1 MNSTYELK
9 QAKLSKRICAFF
21 IDFLIFVII
30 FSASMFIFSNY
41 IKDYNEAKKVYDD
54 KCLEYNLVVE
64 KTNEEGEKYTAS
76 WTVYDF
82 LLSDFASAGCRVEKE
97 EDIKEISDEC
107 NKEYTDFLTAQNEAF
122 GKDEV
127 ATTAY
132 ESVCN
137 YRLLFFTISA
147 FLPLLI
153 INIVFPFIFK
163 NGQTLGKKVMKLGLV
178 SKNGVKVS
186 NLNVVVRFLI
196 GIFALEVLP
205 FMIYLAVSNVYTI
218 CLLIGMAISFVNF
231 CLFIF
236 TNNHYMIHDR
246 IGGTIVIDSHTT
258 IIFNSIEEKNRI
270 LGNAN
275 K

>member
-1 MNSTYELK
+1 M
-9 QAKLSKRICAFF
+9 
-21 IDFLIFVII
+21 FLISVQ
-30 FSASMFIFSNY
+30 
-41 IKDYNEAKKVYDD
+41 KVYDE

-64 KTNEEGEKYTAS
+64 KTNEEGEKYTES

-82 LLSDFASAGCRVEKE
+82 LLSDFASAGCKVEKE

-107 NKEYTDFLTAQNEAF
+107 SKEFNDFLIAQNEAF
-122 GKDEV
+122 GNDKI

-132 ESVCN
+132 NSVCN
-137 YRLLFFTISA
+137 YRLLFFIISS

-178 SKNGVKVS
+178 SKSGVKVTK
-186 NLNVVVRFLI
+186 LNVIVRFLI
-196 GIFALEVLP
+196 GIFAFEVLP
-205 FMIYLAVSNVYTI
+205 FMIYLAVSNVYTFG
-218 CLLIGMAISFVNF
+218 LLMGMAISFINF

-236 TNNHYMIHDR
+236 TNNHYMIHDH
-246 IGGTIVIDSHTT
+246 IGGTVVVDLHTT
-258 IIFNSIEEKNRI
+258 IIFNSVEEKNRI